1 MQEPGRA
8 EASGLRHEDAP
19 IPHQRRALLAIAG
32 SQLLVLTLWFSASA
46 AAPQLEVDWGLS
58 SGETAGLTL
67 AVQIGFVLGALGSA
81 ALAFADA
88 VPARQLFTLA
98 ALTGAAANA
107 GLLTLGEGDFA
118 LAFLLRLVTGIAL
131 AGVYPSG
138 LKIMTGW
145 FRRGRGMA
153 LGVLVGALTVGTA
166 GPHLI
171 RGLGFG
177 WRGVIGVASILA
189 ILGAI
194 VLWSM
199 VRDGP
204 YETPRQAFS
213 WRHVGE
219 VVSNRGVRLST
230 YGYLGHMWELYG
242 MWTWTAAFLAASA
255 AAAGLS
261 DGWVPTATFAV
272 IAVGVAGAW
281 LAGVAA
287 DRMGRTIVAGGSMA
301 VSGSCAL
308 VTPLVFGL
316 SPWLGVPLFVVWGF
330 AVIADSA
337 QFSAMVTETAA
348 DEYRGTALT
357 LQTALGFLLTLVTIR
372 GVPLLADAWGWRW
385 AFPWLALGP
394 ALGIIAMIRL
404 RRSPEAL
411 RLAGGAG

>member
-272 IAVGVAGAW
+272 IAVGGAGAW

-385 AFPWLALGP
+385 AFPWPLSG
-394 ALGIIAMIRL
+394 R
-404 RRSPEAL
+404 
-411 RLAGGAG
+411 RLASSR

>member
-118 LAFLLRLVTGIAL
+118 LAFLLRLLTGIAL

-145 FRRGRGMA
+145 FRRGRGMV